1 MIDKYY
7 LDKLLESYG
16 LDAKKLVSKNNN
28 VLDYG
33 EYSDIKRTLDYL
45 MIELRFGGKNIEK
58 CPSILYRNVDAIK
71 ENWEFLKKSNITI
84 YNIETCLHV
93 LSTEPNELRKTYNHV
108 INNYGLQTLNKTTS
122 ILSVPLER
130 IKNIEDLNLTKE
142 NIISAAISRLEE
154 KEIKKVINVCK
165 DNNIEVTGS
174 VFKQPAE
181 EIEKIVKVCKE
192 NNIEITGSVFIQS
205 ANSLIQSID
214 YIKANYGSKYLK
226 PLIINKNV
234 KHLERIFPYLESL
247 GVLETVIDS
256 ASILSLKYDELVE
269 RKEYIESI
277 GQDMV
282 LPNGKFN
289 SIFGL
294 SKKNYKSKV
303 ESNSDKIDVKQKN

>member
-16 LDAKKLVSKNNN
+16 LDAKKLVSKNSN

-33 EYSDIKRTLDYL
+33 EYHDIKRTLDYL

-130 IKNIEDLNLTKE
+130 IKNIEDLNLTKD
-142 NIISAAISRLEE
+142 NIISAAVSRLEE

-165 DNNIEVTGS
+165 DNNIEITGS
-174 VFKQPAE
+174 VFKQSAD

-192 NNIEITGSVFIQS
+192 NNIEITGSVFFKPADEIEEIVKVCKDNNIKITGTVFLKPAAEIEKIVKVCKENNIEIMGSVFQQS
-205 ANSLIQSID
+205 ADEIEKIV
-214 YIKANYGSKYLK
+214 KVCK
-226 PLIINKNV
+226 PPEDRPK
-234 KHLERIFPYLESL
+234 
-247 GVLETVIDS
+247 ET
-256 ASILSLKYDELVE
+256 E
-269 RKEYIESI
+269 
-277 GQDMV
+277 
-282 LPNGKFN
+282 
-289 SIFGL
+289 
-294 SKKNYKSKV
+294 
-303 ESNSDKIDVKQKN
+303 